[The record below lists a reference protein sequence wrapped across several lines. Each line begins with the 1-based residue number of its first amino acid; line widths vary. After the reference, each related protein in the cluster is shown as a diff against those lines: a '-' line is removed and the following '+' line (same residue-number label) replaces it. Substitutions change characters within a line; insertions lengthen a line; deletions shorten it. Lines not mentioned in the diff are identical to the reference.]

1 MNTLAII
8 VFNLSCNFIFNTPMK
23 NFHFLTYPKVCPSQ
37 NMYNIPTTCEISLKS
52 LCDVVNTDI
61 LASIA
66 MIAITII
73 SLILCL
79 RRPFLKTR

>member
-1 MNTLAII
+1 MSFTKYVQYSHNMW
-8 VFNLSCNFIFNTPMK
+8 NFSKEFMWR
-23 NFHFLTYPKVCPSQ
+23 
-37 NMYNIPTTCEISLKS
+37 CE
-52 LCDVVNTDI
+52 TDI